1 MPETGD
7 GDVAPT
13 EIDAV
18 LENLPAFS
26 DSAESSSRPRNR
38 LFGRERPVH
47 HLLGGGRAADVL
59 LWRKKHVS
67 GGILVG
73 STVLWV
79 LFVWMGCY
87 LLSTLSTA
95 MLAILFFLSAW
106 SNAAA
111 FLHRSPPPIPKVE
124 LSEEQVRNM
133 VKAAGI
139 EINKLLAILYRI
151 VTGKDLKLFLK
162 VVLSLWILS
171 EVGEWFDF
179 LSFLYLGIL
188 VSHTLP
194 AIYEKH
200 EDVIEEYARK
210 ALDVA
215 RIQYKKFDVAV
226 LSKIPRAPTRE
237 QKTE

>member
-111 FLHRSPPPIPKVE
+111 FLHR
-124 LSEEQVRNM
+124 LF
-133 VKAAGI
+133 
-139 EINKLLAILYRI
+139 RI
-151 VTGKDLKLFLK
+151 CF
-162 VVLSLWILS
+162 LSLL
-171 EVGEWFDF
+171 
-179 LSFLYLGIL
+179 LYCFW
-188 VSHTLP
+188 VVVFRSHPLRYSP
-194 AIYEKH
+194 
-200 EDVIEEYARK
+200 
-210 ALDVA
+210 
-215 RIQYKKFDVAV
+215 F
-226 LSKIPRAPTRE
+226 
-237 QKTE
+237 